1 MSPRCSWCGKR
12 HPWARHARACRGFTA
27 YLASLAPSVPGPS
40 IAGAR
45 TAAGISTHT
54 RQAPTVDATP
64 SRVGEPGTA
73 SEAA

>member
-1 MSPRCSWCGKR
+1 MAPRCAWCGKR
-12 HPWARHARACRGFTA
+12 HPWARHARACLGFVA

-45 TAAGISTHT
+45 TAAGISNPA
-54 RQAPTVDATP
+54 RQAPTADATP

-73 SEAA
+73 LEVA